1 MVNLILFPVMQRVL
15 CLLGFGIG
23 VLFVPYFRNDLLIDI
38 IEMCN
43 FCFHSV
49 LDGKFCLESKID
61 VSFTLFSDGLLDFS
75 SYDSA

>member
-1 MVNLILFPVMQRVL
+1 MMQRLL
-15 CLLGFGIG
+15 CLLGFRIG
-23 VLFVPYFRNDLLIDI
+23 VLFVSYFRNDLLIDI
-38 IEMCN
+38 TAMCN

-49 LDGKFCLESKID
+49 LDAKFCLERKID